1 MAVGG
6 IAIPTMEVE
15 MGIEMD
21 LLQKREDHHPVRH
34 RMSTTLRYTSLDNL
48 AP

>member
-15 MGIEMD
+15 VGIEMD
-21 LLQKREDHHPVRH
+21 LLQEREDHHPLRRH
-34 RMSTTLRYTSLDNL
+34 MTKTRRYTSLDNL